1 MPATE
6 GPVID
11 LLRHGEPEGGRRY
24 RGRTDDPLSPRGWAQ
39 MRAAA
44 VAHGPWARVVTSP
57 LRRCRAFAEALA
69 AEAGVP
75 CRVDAR
81 LEELGYGAWE
91 GLTHAE
97 VAERFPE
104 QLAAFR
110 TDPLRNRPPGAEP
123 LRDFLARVRSAWN
136 EVLAEGGEAGRVLV
150 VTHAGVI
157 RAVMGLALEL
167 PPAAMF
173 RVMAGYAAIT
183 RFRLDP
189 ARGPC
194 LLRHGLEPCDRGC

>member
-1 MPATE
+1 MTAGE

-44 VAHGPWARVVTSP
+44 AAHGPWGRVITSP
-57 LRRCRAFAEALA
+57 LRRCRAFAETLA
-69 AEAGVP
+69 AETGAAL
-75 CRVDAR
+75 RVDPR

-97 VAERFPE
+97 VAARYPQ

-110 TDPLRNRPPGAEP
+110 ADPLRNRPPGAEP
-123 LRDFLARVRSAWN
+123 LEDFLARVRSGWAAALG
-136 EVLAEGGEAGRVLV
+136 EAREAGRVLV

-157 RAVMGLALEL
+157 RAVIGLVLEL

-173 RVMAGYAAIT
+173 RVMAGYAALT

-194 LLRHGLEPCDRGC
+194 LLRHGLEPCDRAC